1 MRTAA
6 IVPARGGSKRIPRK
20 NVSVKLDGLTLVEHA
35 IAAASLL
42 DECWVSTDDAEIASV
57 AARAGARVVMRPAHL
72 ATDTS
77 PTEDAIRHWLRS
89 LRSGERPDVCV
100 LLQPS
105 TPILGASVGNNGAH
119 HVKAATSIL
128 IGGEN
133 DSVVAV
139 EQSAHRAFDGR
150 IYPREGE
157 LPEWR
162 PWRPVMSRPRT
173 QDVRPMGTECGAFWA
188 FTREHF
194 ERTGCRQGGDCRA
207 YVLPRWS
214 CVDIDDPE
222 DLEAAAALLAMH
234 KRRAVYVSGGG

>member
-1 MRTAA
+1 MRAAA
-6 IVPARGGSKRIPRK
+6 IIPARGGSKRIPRK
-20 NVSVKLDGLTLVEHA
+20 NLARLGGLTLVEHS

-42 DECWVSTDDAEIASV
+42 DACWVSTDDAEIAAIAS
-57 AARAGARVVMRPAHL
+57 RAGARVLMRPAHL
-72 ATDTS
+72 ATNTS

-89 LRSGERPDVCV
+89 LPSSERPDVCV

-105 TPILGASVGNNGAH
+105 TPMLDGRAAS
-119 HVKAATSIL
+119 HVFEAAWIARSH
-128 IGGEN
+128 

-173 QDVRPMGTECGAFWA
+173 QDVRPMGTESGAFWC

-214 CVDIDDPE
+214 VVDIDEPA
-222 DLEAAAALLAMH
+222 DLFAAEALLG
-234 KRRAVYVSGGG
+234 AVYGGA

>member
-6 IVPARGGSKRIPRK
+6 IIPARSGSKRIPRK
-20 NVSVKLDGLTLVEHA
+20 NVAVKLDGLTLVEHA

-42 DECWVSTDDAEIASV
+42 DDVYVSTDDHEIASV
-57 AARAGARVVMRPAHL
+57 AARAGARVVMRPRHL
-72 ATDTS
+72 STDSS

-105 TPILGASVGNNGAH
+105 TPILSGEAHASM
-119 HVKAATSIL
+119 AASALIAGGHDSI
-128 IGGEN
+128 
-133 DSVVAV
+133 VAV

-173 QDVRPMGTECGAFWA
+173 QDVRPMGTESGAFWA
-188 FTREHF
+188 FTRKHF

-214 CVDIDDPE
+214 CVDIDEPT

-234 KRRAVYVSGGG
+234 RKRAVYVSSGG